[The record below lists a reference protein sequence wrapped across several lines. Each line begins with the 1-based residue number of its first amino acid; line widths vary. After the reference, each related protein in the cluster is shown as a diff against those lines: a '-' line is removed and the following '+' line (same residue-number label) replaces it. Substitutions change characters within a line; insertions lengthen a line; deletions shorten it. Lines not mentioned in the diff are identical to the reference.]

1 LPEIQVEEYGKHNSR
16 EKGRKVKKVKD
27 PGIGYRVVATV
38 IGAKGTYSTV
48 NEVGDSFEISYHNP
62 RGLCGFF

>member
-1 LPEIQVEEYGKHNSR
+1 
-16 EKGRKVKKVKD
+16 VKKVKD

-38 IGAKGTYSTV
+38 IGAKGTYSTG